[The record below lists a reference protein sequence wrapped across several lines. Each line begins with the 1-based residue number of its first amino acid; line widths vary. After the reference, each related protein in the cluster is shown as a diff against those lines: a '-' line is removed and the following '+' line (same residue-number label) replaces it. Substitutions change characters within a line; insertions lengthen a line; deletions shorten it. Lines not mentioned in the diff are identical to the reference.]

1 MQVRRRFEMI
11 YTVTFNPS
19 LDYSMEMGQIETGA
33 LNRAKS
39 VQITAGGK
47 GINVS
52 KVLANLNVE
61 NLILGFVCG
70 FTGDEIERSLNR
82 SGCSSEFIRVARGI
96 SRINV
101 KIHAKETT
109 ELNAPGPEISLKD
122 MEKLYT
128 QLDRLNKGDY
138 LVLAGNIPE
147 SLPDYS
153 YRQIIDRMNAKGV
166 NTIVDASGSALLS
179 TIEFSP
185 FLIKPNRQ
193 ELGELFSTKIAVH
206 EGVDKYARELQSK
219 GARNILV
226 SLDGEGAVLL
236 TENGDIFYQEAPR
249 GNAVNTVGAG
259 DAMLAGFLWGYIES
273 EDYKEAL
280 KCGVAAG
287 SASAFSEGFA
297 SGDDIRAIRRLL

>member
-1 MQVRRRFEMI
+1 MI

-19 LDYSMEMGQIETGA
+19 LDYAMEMDEIETGA

-39 VQITAGGK
+39 AQITAGGK

-52 KVLANLNVE
+52 KVLANLKVD

-70 FTGDEIERSLNR
+70 FTGDEIERSI
-82 SGCSSEFIRVARGI
+82 SAAGCASEFIRLSRGM

-101 KIHAKETT
+101 KIHSKETT
-109 ELNAPGPEISLKD
+109 ELNAPGPEITLKD
-122 MEKLYT
+122 MEKLNT
-128 QLDRLNKGDY
+128 QLDRLNKDDY

-147 SLPDYS
+147 SLPEYS

-166 NTIVDASGSALLS
+166 NTVVDASGSALLS

-193 ELGELFSTKIAVH
+193 ELGELFSTKIPVH
-206 EGVDKYARELQSK
+206 ENVDKYAKELQAR
-219 GARNILV
+219 GARNVLV
-226 SLDGEGAVLL
+226 SLDGEGAVLAA
-236 TENGDIFYQEAPR
+236 ENGEIIYQEAPR

-259 DAMLAGFLWGYIES
+259 DSMLAGFLWGYIES
-273 EDYKEAL
+273 QDYREAL

-287 SASAFSEGFA
+287 SASAFSQGFA

>member
-1 MQVRRRFEMI
+1 MI

-61 NLILGFVCG
+61 NLILGFVAG
-70 FTGDEIERSLNR
+70 FTGDEIERSLSR

-206 EGVDKYARELQSK
+206 ESVDKYARELQSK

-273 EDYKEAL
+273 VDYKEAL